1 MKKNN
6 IKWIICLLSIV
17 IVFCVSNVGTKIF
30 GGFASVAAT
39 NDTIKIGAVFH
50 LTGAGAF
57 WGIGEQNGTQMA
69 IDEVNMSGGI
79 NGKKISL
86 ILEDGATDFTKTAN
100 SIQKLINVD
109 GTKAI
114 IGPTWFG
121 QAASPLAKQFKAIII
136 SPSAGVVPESNKYFF
151 DVWPTEKQEV
161 MPVVRYMQEKGVK
174 NVAIIYSQ
182 NDFSQSVR
190 NNFIEQA
197 KILGINVIKEFS
209 VNPNESDFKTIIL
222 QLKNLKIDAVYG
234 TFAFYPSQGAYS
246 KQAKELGL
254 NLALYSSSGTEI
266 PDLVKSYPEV
276 EGTIY
281 GYIAMGP
288 KEANFYSKYQTKF
301 NSFPSP
307 SASYAYDATN
317 LIIEAIKAGNE
328 TPEQISSYLM
338 GVKYSGVA
346 NDISFDSNGRI
357 ANKTFII
364 KTVKDGKFV
373 EIK

>member
-1 MKKNN
+1 MKNN
-6 IKWIICLLSIV
+6 IIKLTVGLICVMV
-17 IVFCVSNVGTKIF
+17 IVYVSNIGIKFI
-30 GGFASVAAT
+30 GGFASVASS
-39 NDTIKIGAVFH
+39 NESIKIGAVFH
-50 LTGAGAF
+50 LTGAGSF
-57 WGIGEQNGTQMA
+57 WGIGEKNGSQMA
-69 IDEVNMSGGI
+69 IDEANMGGGI

-86 ILEDGATDFTKTAN
+86 IVEDGATDFIKTAN
-100 SIQKLINVD
+100 SLQKLINVD
-109 GTKAI
+109 GVEVI

-121 QAASPLAKQFKAIII
+121 QAASPIAKEFKKLIV
-136 SPSAGVVPESNKYFF
+136 SPSAGVVPEPNKYFF
-151 DVWPTEKQEV
+151 DVWPTERQEV
-161 MPVVRYMQEKGVK
+161 SPIAKYMKEKGIK

-197 KILGINVIKEFS
+197 KILGINVVKEFS

-222 QLKNLKIDAVYG
+222 QMKNLKLDAVYG
-234 TFAFYPSQGAYS
+234 TFAFYPSQGTFS

-254 NLALYSSSGTEI
+254 NLILYSSSGTEI

-276 EGTIY
+276 DGTIY

-288 KEANFYSKYQTKF
+288 KEADFYAKYLAKF

-317 LIIEAIKAGNE
+317 LIIQAIKAGNQ
-328 TPEQISSYLM
+328 TPDEISSYLK
-338 GVKYSGVA
+338 GIKYSGVA

-364 KTVKDGKFV
+364 KTVKNGQFV